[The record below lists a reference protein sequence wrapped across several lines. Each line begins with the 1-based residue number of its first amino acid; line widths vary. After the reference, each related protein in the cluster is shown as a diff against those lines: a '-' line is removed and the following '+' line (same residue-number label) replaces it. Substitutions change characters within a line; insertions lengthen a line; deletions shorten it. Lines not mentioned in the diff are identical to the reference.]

1 MGEPSVRLVA
11 VAPSIIDLRP
21 PPGLDSSSPGADRVS
36 SGLDLAFSAFAGWVQ

>member
-21 PPGLDSSSPGADRVS
+21 PPGLD
-36 SGLDLAFSAFAGWVQ
+36 LAFSAFAGWVQ